1 MRLLNAL
8 TAKGTDI
15 LKVFAFVGRDASNV
29 QETIQ
34 PLTIH
39 AERHPKMLNVRG
51 QSSSPLQRL
60 YGLRICEGIFY
71 REKWNHK
78 YELNLQIYKL
88 DMSNQAYMKYM
99 EKIGAIF
106 NSLAT
111 LVTRIT

>member
-1 MRLLNAL
+1 MRFLNAL

-39 AERHPKMLNVRG
+39 AEKHPKMLNVRG

-60 YGLRICEGIFY
+60 YGLQGFAKKFFT
-71 REKWNHK
+71 EKSGTTNT
-78 YELNLQIYKL
+78 N
-88 DMSNQAYMKYM
+88 
-99 EKIGAIF
+99 
-106 NSLAT
+106 
-111 LVTRIT
+111 